1 MDLNV
6 KKGAKSYI
14 QFFLIKGDERELS
27 REIKSV
33 KKKMD
38 EIKSEVLQL
47 ENNMDYFSNSS
58 NENPILLEV
67 NSKLEELKSAE
78 QHLKEKLVPLRKMK
92 RELDNSLNKSDI

>member
-1 MDLNV
+1 
-6 KKGAKSYI
+6 
-14 QFFLIKGDERELS
+14 
-27 REIKSV
+27 
-33 KKKMD
+33 MD

-92 RELDNSLNKSDI
+92 REWDNSLNKSDI